1 MRHLMTGFSTVTL
14 GLALV
19 ATAEA
24 GPGRGSSGSS
34 RVSSARSVSYS
45 SSTGNYISATR
56 TQTLATRQYS
66 SLNSSRIYST
76 KSIKNYSLLNGTKFA
91 YGLYY
96 KGPFHYQW
104 SCRYWCPTYGCWYYY
119 DPYCCCS
126 YYWCGARSCWYP
138 ISYATVV
145 TPVAGDTVSAV
156 NEAVPVTSAPPN
168 ESGPVVTS
176 GPSQGTEAFKVT
188 STNADSEEK

>member
-1 MRHLMTGFSTVTL
+1 MRHLMTSFSAMAL
-14 GLALV
+14 GLAFV

-34 RVSSARSVSYS
+34 RVSTVHNVSYTT
-45 SSTGNYISATR
+45 TGNYVSNTR
-56 TQTLATRQYS
+56 TLSTRQYS

-76 KSIKNYSLLNGTKFA
+76 NSIKNYSSLNGTKFA

-104 SCRYWCPTYGCWYYY
+104 SCRYWCPIYGCWYYY
-119 DPYCCCS
+119 DPCSCCS
-126 YYWCGARSCWYP
+126 YYWCGARSCWFP

-145 TPVAGDTVSAV
+145 TPVAGDTVPAV
-156 NEAVPVTSAPPN
+156 NEAVPVASAPPN
-168 ESGPVVTS
+168 NAGPVVTS
-176 GPSQGTEAFKVT
+176 GPSQSTAAFKVT
-188 STNADSEEK
+188 STNADSEE